1 MNNILDVPGAPRP
14 PINISG
20 MSKDSLILGWQEPEK
35 DGGSKILDYI
45 IEVKESKQK
54 DWTYVDTT
62 EGNQTFIQIKNLKQK
77 TKYIFKICARNEAG
91 LSPPLIT
98 DDAITVSDQISKYIR
113 FDHHLLALLGDHSTK
128 TNSYIHYLAPPS
140 PPQNL
145 TPTSVTS
152 KSVTLQWETPLS
164 DGGSELTG
172 YVVEKRLA
180 TLSSSIK
187 WTRVVTLDTY
197 CTQYCIDN
205 LKEKSEYVFRV
216 LAENEA
222 GLSAPATTENIV
234 LKTHAS
240 KFRLQNCSLII
251 LIPLV

>member
-1 MNNILDVPGAPRP
+1 MT
-14 PINISG
+14 
-20 MSKDSLILGWQEPEK
+20 KDSLVLAWKEPEK

-45 IEVKESKQK
+45 VEFKESTEK
-54 DWTYVDTT
+54 DWKFVGTT
-62 EGNQTFIQIKNLKQK
+62 EGNQTYIHVKKLKQK

-91 LSPPLIT
+91 VGSPLIT
-98 DDAITVSDQISKYIR
+98 DEPITVDDKISMSLISLFR
-113 FDHHLLALLGDHSTK
+113 NLSFDCQL
-128 TNSYIHYLAPPS
+128 NSVYFLSFLNQLAPPS

-145 TPTSVTS
+145 TATSVTS
-152 KSVTLQWETPLS
+152 KSVTLQWEPPLS
-164 DGGSELTG
+164 NGGSELTG
-172 YVVEKRLA
+172 YIVEKRLA

-187 WTRVVTLDTY
+187 WTRVVTLDSY

-222 GLSAPATTENIV
+222 GLSAPAITENIV

-240 KFRLQNCSLII
+240 KC
-251 LIPLV
+251 